1 MINLKRKKK
10 VQYDTKAGASALVIL
25 SRRSV
30 SGRQRGVHEPK
41 LDVRRRHV
49 SIVVQLAAFV
59 GSVRHRDHHRDGVH
73 IWMRGDHGVRNGGW
87 RCGRGVQRGREEVA
101 PESATGLRSC
111 YCRAGCHGGGIKN
124 HASRGLRSVQ
134 RLKIGRLDTWALEQ
148 EGTRTMISAQAV
160 FSSPGATQSSLMTGG
175 GRSSSSLLLGNA

>member
-1 MINLKRKKK
+1 
-10 VQYDTKAGASALVIL
+10 
-25 SRRSV
+25 
-30 SGRQRGVHEPK
+30 
-41 LDVRRRHV
+41 
-49 SIVVQLAAFV
+49 
-59 GSVRHRDHHRDGVH
+59 
-73 IWMRGDHGVRNGGW
+73 VRNGGW
-87 RCGRGVQRGREEVA
+87 RCGRGVQRGREKVA

-111 YCRAGCHGGGIKN
+111 CCRAGCHGGGIEK
-124 HASRGLRSVQ
+124 HGSRGLRSVQ